1 MECSTPGTT
10 EAADTGGA
18 GPYKSSEEQ
27 EGREPDGVHFD
38 RERARR
44 LLEAVSG
51 AQPAGRE
58 EGESGAPGIVV
69 GRRRGGLQ
77 PVPGLVRAS
86 LCTTS
91 RTSKL
96 ATLRSFRI
104 HTRTVSTKFQVL
116 FSWKST
122 GLAQPDPSRANYHSY
137 LSLILHLLI
146 ASLLSQSPTVM
157 TDLNGFIQ
165 FTLFLFIYIA
175 TPLKLVAHLLPYER
189 SELWKIFLNPSLLL
203 SLMTVSWLAI
213 FLS

>member
-10 EAADTGGA
+10 EAADSGGA
-18 GPYKSSEEQ
+18 GQYSSEEQ

-58 EGESGAPGIVV
+58 EGESGGIVA

-77 PVPGLVRAS
+77 PVRGLARAS

-96 ATLRSFRI
+96 ATCGIFA
-104 HTRTVSTKFQVL
+104 ST
-116 FSWKST
+116 
-122 GLAQPDPSRANYHSY
+122 
-137 LSLILHLLI
+137 
-146 ASLLSQSPTVM
+146 
-157 TDLNGFIQ
+157 
-165 FTLFLFIYIA
+165 
-175 TPLKLVAHLLPYER
+175 
-189 SELWKIFLNPSLLL
+189 
-203 SLMTVSWLAI
+203 
-213 FLS
+213 

>member
-1 MECSTPGTT
+1 MVRRARTSRDLLTGSNTRLPASHSSGRMRSSSTARLAGKMECSTPGTT
-10 EAADTGGA
+10 EAADPGGA

-58 EGESGAPGIVV
+58 EGESGAPGIVA

-77 PVPGLVRAS
+77 PVSGLTRAS

-96 ATLRSFRI
+96 ATLRNFRI
-104 HTRTVSTKFQVL
+104 HTKAVSTKFQVL
-116 FSWKST
+116 SSWRST

-137 LSLILHLLI
+137 LSLILHLHI
-146 ASLLSQSPTVM
+146 ASLLFS
-157 TDLNGFIQ
+157 
-165 FTLFLFIYIA
+165 
-175 TPLKLVAHLLPYER
+175 LKALQL
-189 SELWKIFLNPSLLL
+189 
-203 SLMTVSWLAI
+203 
-213 FLS
+213 